1 MLSTRPRVGV
11 WLCEATDLSLVG
23 GGQGTI
29 LVRHQVPSLWHPML
43 KTVEKLRT
51 NAPPPPGGSVSSGA
65 KGRRGQERVRLMV
78 PTGVRVL
85 GLVHG

>member
-1 MLSTRPRVGV
+1 VGV

-51 NAPPPPGGSVSSGA
+51 NAPPPPGWLSQLWGQREERAGESALDGSHRGESPWSGPWLDSA
-65 KGRRGQERVRLMV
+65 
-78 PTGVRVL
+78 
-85 GLVHG
+85 H

>member
-1 MLSTRPRVGV
+1 VGV

-29 LVRHQVPSLWHPML
+29 LVRHQVPSPWHPML

-51 NAPPPPGGSVSSGA
+51 NAPPPPPGGSVSSGA